1 MTCEYN
7 GYDLCSQGC
16 HGLARKK
23 NRRVLQYA
31 VLTSVI
37 GVGVGLEESGDQMGN
52 DRGRIHV
59 LRLQRL
65 EDISRGEGILERE
78 KS

>member
-1 MTCEYN
+1 M
-7 GYDLCSQGC
+7 
-16 HGLARKK
+16 
-23 NRRVLQYA
+23 LQYA